1 MSGMLHQITLSL
13 HSTLYS
19 LSFSLT
25 FSIKDNNK
33 PKNFINITSRV
44 IIVIIIRYV
53 LRKLSLDRV
62 QSFGQTLDYSLCS
75 IVTLSIYAGLLM
87 RTK

>member
-1 MSGMLHQITLSL
+1 MSGMLHQLTLSL

-25 FSIKDNNK
+25 FSIKNNNK
-33 PKNFINITSRV
+33 SKNFINITSRV
-44 IIVIIIRYV
+44 IIIRYV
-53 LRKLSLDRV
+53 LRKPSLDRV
-62 QSFGQTLDYSLCS
+62 QSFGQTLDYSLSS
-75 IVTLSIYAGLLM
+75 IVTRSIYAGLPL